1 MSFLTTIIEPTTS
14 PGLKQTLASL
24 MYDACTGKIC
34 STQRVAIMA
43 RYNNLIDSGNRFFN
57 GPLGS
62 GYGSEYGASIHTL
75 VSEQS
80 MPAANA
86 VNNGARRGLRFLKQA
101 GKPSQGNLA
110 SEENLV
116 RVAKFATDLWRT
128 INGELG
134 GIELSSSGDQY
145 VTIPITT
152 AVDGICAHD
161 GVLRC
166 SLLSLWQWLWPKGCI
181 AVLRVQSWKE
191 HEGTS
196 RYKALGA
203 DEVMKIEDDE
213 KEAAMVEDSLC
224 NDLRQIISSE
234 IDRQNWRGQMAAVRR
249 EELVSSKDLT
259 ANIQG
264 LNYPLHIVQRDEA
277 WKQGAWV
284 ASTASQRR
292 GKGVDGGSTVSVTK
306 LRLTVKGNE

>member
-1 MSFLTTIIEPTTS
+1 
-14 PGLKQTLASL
+14 

-43 RYNNLIDSGNRFFN
+43 RCNNLIDSGNRFYN

-62 GYGSEYGASIHTL
+62 SYGSECGASIHTL
-75 VSEQS
+75 VSEHT

-101 GKPSQGNLA
+101 GGKPSQGNLA

-134 GIELSSSGDQY
+134 GHNSSPSSGVQHG
-145 VTIPITT
+145 VIPITS
-152 AVDGICAHD
+152 AVDGICAND

-213 KEAAMVEDSLC
+213 KEAAMLEDSTC
-224 NDLRQIISSE
+224 SDLRQIISSE
-234 IDRQNWRGQMAAVRR
+234 IDRQTWRGQMAAVRR
-249 EELVSSKDLT
+249 EEIISSKDST

-264 LNYPLHIVQRDEA
+264 LNYPLHIVQKDEA

-292 GKGVDGGSTVSVTK
+292 AKGVDGGSTVSVTK
-306 LRLTVKGNE
+306 LRLTVKSNE